1 MQLIIGNKNYS
12 SWSLRPWIL
21 MKHFDIA
28 FDEQY
33 IWLFSAQMQSDMQ
46 RYSPS
51 LKVPVLRDDDLKV
64 WDSLAICEY
73 ISEQYLQGSGWPKA
87 TSQRS
92 IARSIC
98 AEMHSGFN
106 AIRSE
111 MPMNC
116 RREPSAITL
125 TDQAA
130 LEIKRVIDIFDQ
142 CLEQPSQTGSF
153 LFGEFSIA
161 DAFYMPI
168 VARFNCYSIDV
179 PNNVSK
185 YMQTMLNL
193 PAYQRWLLQARDEDA
208 VIDAA
213 EIG

>member
-1 MQLIIGNKNYS
+1 MQLVIGNKNYS
-12 SWSLRPWIL
+12 SWSLRPWML
-21 MKHFDIA
+21 LQHFDIA

-33 IWLFSAQMQSDMQ
+33 IWLFSAQMRSDMQ

-51 LKVPVLRDDDLKV
+51 LKVPVLIDDGLKV

-73 ISEQYLQGSGWPKA
+73 ISEQYLQGNGWPIA
-87 TSQRS
+87 VSERS
-92 IARSIC
+92 LARSIC

-116 RREPSAITL
+116 RREPSAIAL
-125 TDQAA
+125 TNQAL
-130 LEIKRVIDIFDQ
+130 LEIKRVIEIFNQ
-142 CLEQPSQTGSF
+142 CLEQSSNTGDF

-168 VARFNCYSIDV
+168 VARFNCYAIDV
-179 PNNVSK
+179 PNNVNK
-185 YMQTMLNL
+185 YMQTMLEL
-193 PAYQRWLLQARDEDA
+193 PAYRHWLMQAKSEEA
-208 VIDAA
+208 VIEAA
-213 EIG
+213 EID